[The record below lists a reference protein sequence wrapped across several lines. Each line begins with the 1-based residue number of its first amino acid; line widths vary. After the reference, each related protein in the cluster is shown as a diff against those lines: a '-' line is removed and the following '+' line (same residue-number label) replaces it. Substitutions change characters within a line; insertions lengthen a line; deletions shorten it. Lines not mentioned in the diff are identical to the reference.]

1 MWDEIQD
8 MPGEI
13 FDIDDIKFE
22 DQVEEL
28 MNLIADC
35 EELEARTMMS
45 PPASE
50 EFTNNFTVW
59 IMNTFQEEEKYQEL
73 FSILLMSGEYREQD
87 IDEQVNYIMDHP
99 QYFPEYF

>member
-1 MWDEIQD
+1 MLDLFSDIQSQLD
-8 MPGEI
+8 KLTI
-13 FDIDDIKFE
+13 IKFE

-50 EFTNNFTVW
+50 EFTNNFTV
-59 IMNTFQEEEKYQEL
+59 
-73 FSILLMSGEYREQD
+73 
-87 IDEQVNYIMDHP
+87 
-99 QYFPEYF
+99 

>member
-13 FDIDDIKFE
+13 FDVQVQELNDIITK
-22 DQVEEL
+22 
-28 MNLIADC
+28 I
-35 EELEARTMMS
+35 EELEAKTMMS

>member
-13 FDIDDIKFE
+13 FDIDHAFDV
-22 DQVEEL
+22 QVQEL

-50 EFTNNFTVW
+50 EFTNNFTV
-59 IMNTFQEEEKYQEL
+59 
-73 FSILLMSGEYREQD
+73 
-87 IDEQVNYIMDHP
+87 
-99 QYFPEYF
+99 

>member
-13 FDIDDIKFE
+13 FDIDHAIEMQLQKLNDLIIK
-22 DQVEEL
+22 
-28 MNLIADC
+28 I

-50 EFTNNFTVW
+50 EFTNNFTV
-59 IMNTFQEEEKYQEL
+59 
-73 FSILLMSGEYREQD
+73 
-87 IDEQVNYIMDHP
+87 
-99 QYFPEYF
+99 

>member
-13 FDIDDIKFE
+13 FDIKFE

-45 PPASE
+45 PPCIWG
-50 EFTNNFTVW
+50 V
-59 IMNTFQEEEKYQEL
+59 
-73 FSILLMSGEYREQD
+73 
-87 IDEQVNYIMDHP
+87 H
-99 QYFPEYF
+99 

>member
-13 FDIDDIKFE
+13 FDIKFE
-22 DQVEEL
+22 EQVEEL
-28 MNLIADC
+28 MNVIADC

-50 EFTNNFTVW
+50 EFTNNFT
-59 IMNTFQEEEKYQEL
+59 I
-73 FSILLMSGEYREQD
+73 
-87 IDEQVNYIMDHP
+87 
-99 QYFPEYF
+99 